1 MALKP
6 EQPGIATQK
15 KSTKRKAPPC
25 AWKPGQSGNPKGRK
39 PDPNR
44 KDAIEL
50 LKLNAPAVV
59 QKALNLAL
67 SEDAPSEKVL
77 VALLNKIC
85 PEQIALTDADGK
97 AVRFVLEIKRE
108 VPLEFGKD

>member
-1 MALKP
+1 MALNPK
-6 EQPGIATQK
+6 QPLPASQERSK
-15 KSTKRKAPPC
+15 KRKASPS
-25 AWKPGQSGNPKGRK
+25 AWKPGQSGNPAGRK

-85 PEQIALTDADGK
+85 PEQIALTDPDGK
-97 AVRFVLEIKRE
+97 AVRFVLQIKRE